1 MTLPNELKALEY
13 NSIISGAIEG
23 ALEMINCTVEV
34 TCEKDVLRGDPRTE
48 LRMILI
54 DNAAEVFPFRDD

>member
-1 MTLPNELKALEY
+1 
-13 NSIISGAIEG
+13 
-23 ALEMINCTVEV
+23 MINCTVEV

-48 LRMILI
+48 LKMILI